1 MGAKRGEGIADMRWL
16 LGILLL
22 GVMLSFV
29 LSPFAWQIITSLK
42 PAGQLAQ
49 IPPLLPSPPTGQHF
63 ATVLGAPGFL
73 RVTLNSI
80 VVAASAVLL
89 GFALGIPASYAL
101 AKLRIR
107 GRNVILGTLL
117 CFSMFPAIAN
127 VAPLYLLF
135 IRLGI
140 RDSLLAVV
148 LAHSVFALPFAVW
161 TLTSFFQEI
170 PDDLY
175 RAARV
180 DGCSHLGILW
190 HVVLPL
196 AAPGLLSVGLLVFI
210 FSWNEF
216 IYALTLTASA
226 RARTL
231 PVAIALFPGLHEIPW
246 GEIAAASILATLPTV
261 LLMFVFERRIVSG
274 LTAGAVKG

>member
-1 MGAKRGEGIADMRWL
+1 MRTRKIAGMLAGVGL
-16 LGILLL
+16 LGL
-22 GVMLSFV
+22 MLSFV
-29 LSPFAWQIITSLK
+29 LGPFVWQVITALK

-49 IPPLLPSPPTGQHF
+49 LPPLLPEPATWDNFGTVLSAGEF
-63 ATVLGAPGFL
+63 LRAGANSVVVALATVLLA
-73 RVTLNSI
+73 
-80 VVAASAVLL
+80 
-89 GFALGIPASYAL
+89 FALGVPASYAL
-101 AKLRIR
+101 AKLPIV
-107 GRNVILGTLL
+107 GRNPLLATLL
-117 CFSMFPAIAN
+117 CLSMFPAIAN

-135 IRLGI
+135 VKLGI
-140 RDSLLAVV
+140 RDNVLAVV
-148 LAHSVFALPFAVW
+148 LSHSVFALPFTIW

-180 DGCSHLGILW
+180 DGCSHLGILR

-196 AAPGLLSVGLLVFI
+196 AAPGLLSVGLLVLI

-216 IYALTLTASA
+216 LYAFTLTATERS
-226 RARTL
+226 RTL

-246 GEIAAASILATLPTV
+246 GEIAAAAVLATLPTV
-261 LLMFVFERRIVSG
+261 ALMLVFQRRIVRG

>member
-1 MGAKRGEGIADMRWL
+1 VNEKVRWL
-16 LGILLL
+16 VTILLL
-22 GVMLSFV
+22 GVMLGFV
-29 LSPFAWQIITSLK
+29 LGPFAWQIVTSLK
-42 PAGQLAQ
+42 PAAQLAQ
-49 IPPLLPSPPTGQHF
+49 LPPLLPSPPTGRHF
-63 ATVLGAPGFL
+63 AAVLGAPGFL

-80 VVAASAVLL
+80 VAAAAAVLL
-89 GFALGIPASYAL
+89 GFMLGIPASYAL

-117 CFSMFPAIAN
+117 CLSMFPAIAN

-180 DGCSHLGILW
+180 DGCSHLGILR

-216 IYALTLTASA
+216 IYALTLTASE

-261 LLMFVFERRIVSG
+261 LLMLIFQRRIVSG

>member
-1 MGAKRGEGIADMRWL
+1 MKHSIRWL
-16 LGILLL
+16 AGILLV
-22 GVMLSFV
+22 GMMLSFA
-29 LSPFAWQIITSLK
+29 LGPFLWQVITAFK
-42 PAGQLAQ
+42 PTGQLAQ
-49 IPPLLPSPPTGQHF
+49 LPPLLPEPPTVVHF
-63 ATVLGAPGFL
+63 AAVLGAPGFL
-73 RVTLNSI
+73 RVALNSV
-80 VVAASAVLL
+80 VVATLTVLL
-89 GFALGIPASYAL
+89 AFALGIPAAYAL
-101 AKLRIR
+101 AKLHVPW
-107 GRNVILGTLL
+107 RNPILGALL
-117 CFSMFPAIAN
+117 LLSMFPAIAN

-140 RDSLLAVV
+140 RDSIFAVV
-148 LAHSVFALPFAVW
+148 LAHSVFTLPFALW
-161 TLTSFFQEI
+161 TLTNFFQEI

-180 DGCSHLGILW
+180 DGCSHLGILR

-216 IYALTLTASA
+216 LYALTLTASE
-226 RARTL
+226 RSRTL

-246 GEIAAASILATLPTV
+246 GEIAAASVLATLPTV
-261 LLMFVFERRIVSG
+261 LLMLIFERRIVSG

>member
-1 MGAKRGEGIADMRWL
+1 MQNALILRRL
-16 LGILLL
+16 LVFAAL
-22 GVMLSFV
+22 GLILSFV
-29 LSPFAWQIITSLK
+29 LAPFAWQVITALK
-42 PAGQLAQ
+42 PTAQLAEL
-49 IPPLLPSPPTGQHF
+49 PPLLPARPTWQNFG
-63 ATVLGAPGFL
+63 TVLGAPGFW
-73 RVTLNSI
+73 RACLNSAI
-80 VVAASAVLL
+80 VASLTVFLA
-89 GFALGIPASYAL
+89 FALGVPAAYAL
-101 AKLRIR
+101 AKLRLR
-107 GRNVILGTLL
+107 GAQLVLATLL

-140 RDSLLAVV
+140 RDSALAVV
-148 LAHSVFALPFAVW
+148 IAHSVFAIPFAIW
-161 TLTSFFQEI
+161 TLTSFFKEI

-180 DGCSHLGILW
+180 DGCSHLGILR

-196 AAPGLLSVGLLVFI
+196 ASPGLLSVGLLVFI

-216 IYALTLTASA
+216 LYALTLTASE
-226 RARTL
+226 RSRTL

-246 GEIAAASILATLPTV
+246 GEIAAASVLATVPTI
-261 LLMFVFERRIVSG
+261 LLMLVFQKRIVTG

>member
-1 MGAKRGEGIADMRWL
+1 LARR
-16 LGILLL
+16 
-22 GVMLSFV
+22 V
-29 LSPFAWQIITSLK
+29 LV
-42 PAGQLAQ
+42 
-49 IPPLLPSPPTGQHF
+49 
-63 ATVLGAPGFL
+63 ATA
-73 RVTLNSI
+73 T
-80 VVAASAVLL
+80 VLL

-107 GRNVILGTLL
+107 GRNLILGTLL

-140 RDSLLAVV
+140 RDSLLGVV

-180 DGCSHLGILW
+180 DGCSHLGILR

-216 IYALTLTASA
+216 IYALTLTASV

-261 LLMFVFERRIVSG
+261 LLMLIFQRRIVSG

>member
-1 MGAKRGEGIADMRWL
+1 MRWL
-16 LGILLL
+16 VTILLL
-22 GVMLSFV
+22 GMMLSFV
-29 LSPFAWQIITSLK
+29 LGPFAWQIITSLK

-49 IPPLLPSPPTGQHF
+49 LPPLLPSPPTGGHF
-63 ATVLGAPGFL
+63 AAVLGAPGFL

-80 VVAASAVLL
+80 VVAVATVLL
-89 GFALGIPASYAL
+89 GFTLGVPASYAL
-101 AKLRIR
+101 AKLRLR

-117 CFSMFPAIAN
+117 CLSMFPAIAN

-140 RDSLLAVV
+140 RDNLLAVV

-180 DGCSHLGILW
+180 DGCSHLGILR

-216 IYALTLTASA
+216 IYALTLTASE

-246 GEIAAASILATLPTV
+246 GEIAAASILATMPTV
-261 LLMFVFERRIVSG
+261 LLMLIFQRRIVSG